1 MQRPYRLTKNVDFQ
15 AVRDSRCSWAH
26 PLVVLAA
33 RPNGLTVTR
42 FGFAVG
48 KRLGK
53 AVVRNRL
60 KRRLREAA
68 RRQQPTIAPGWDL
81 VFIARQPLLA
91 ADFAQIVAAVEQLLR
106 RAQLLPSE
114 ASRPAKE

>member
-1 MQRPYRLTKNVDFQ
+1 MQRPYRLTKNADFQ
-15 AVRDSRCSWAH
+15 AVRDSGRSWAH

-33 RPNGLTVTR
+33 RPNGLAVTR

-81 VFIARQPLLA
+81 VFIARQPLLT
-91 ADFAQIVAAVEQLLR
+91 ADFAQIVAAVEQLLH
-106 RAQLLPSE
+106 RAKLRQAE
-114 ASRPAKE
+114 AGLTAKE

>member
-1 MQRPYRLTKNVDFQ
+1 
-15 AVRDSRCSWAH
+15 
-26 PLVVLAA
+26 LAA
-33 RPNGLTVTR
+33 RPNGLAVTR

-68 RRQQPTIAPGWDL
+68 RRQQPTIEPGWDL

-91 ADFAQIVAAVEQLLR
+91 ADFAQIAAAVEQLLR
-106 RAQLLPSE
+106 RAKLLPSE
-114 ASRPAKE
+114 SSLPAKE